1 MGSGNERGKNLTDD
15 HVHLPTQVP
24 YTPLKNVSSIPTH
37 NSTLKEKTVSN
48 GTQDISFIVSH
59 FA

>member
-1 MGSGNERGKNLTDD
+1 MGSGNERGKNLSD
-15 HVHLPTQVP
+15 VHLPTQVP
-24 YTPLKNVSSIPTH
+24 YTPLKNVSSIPTD

-48 GTQDISFIVSH
+48 GTQDISFIASY